1 MTIPG
6 TLTGVDTAFWLDQYW
21 TSIFR
26 ALVQSPRINSPAFY
40 IWMHLKQA
48 ALMLLYF
55 TSQTIQSLPKKK
67 LYWFC
72 VGLLN
77 LRHHLIFRDQDSKY
91 GEICRGLWLWGQCD
105 SEQK

>member
-48 ALMLLYF
+48 ALNKCFY
-55 TSQTIQSLPKKK
+55 ILPHK
-67 LYWFC
+67 LY
-72 VGLLN
+72 N
-77 LRHHLIFRDQDSKY
+77 RY
-91 GEICRGLWLWGQCD
+91 
-105 SEQK
+105 QKKNRIDFVSAF

>member
-48 ALMLLYF
+48 ALMLLYY
-55 TSQTIQSLPKKK
+55 TISTKKK
-67 LYWFC
+67 I
-72 VGLLN
+72 V
-77 LRHHLIFRDQDSKY
+77 LIL
-91 GEICRGLWLWGQCD
+91 CRPFKLASSPCIPRPRL
-105 SEQK
+105 